1 MPELTRFYGIVV
13 MMYAA
18 DHNPSHIHAK
28 YAERRAQFEIETGK
42 LFKGNFPNR
51 ATMMVQDWI
60 AINRNELLL
69 FWKSQE
75 FKKLNP
81 LD

>member
-51 ATMMVQDWI
+51 ATMMV
-60 AINRNELLL
+60 
-69 FWKSQE
+69 
-75 FKKLNP
+75 
-81 LD
+81 